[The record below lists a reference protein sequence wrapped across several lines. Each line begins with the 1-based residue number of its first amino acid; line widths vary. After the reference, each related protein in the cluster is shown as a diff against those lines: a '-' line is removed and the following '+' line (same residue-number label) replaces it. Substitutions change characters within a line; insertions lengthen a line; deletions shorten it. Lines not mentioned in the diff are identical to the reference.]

1 MSLKLSVARQFG
13 HPTGLV
19 GRFVGNGMA
28 KRNAGFNRWVVDA
41 LSAELD
47 PRRILEFGFGP
58 GVATAGLLAAFPK
71 AELFGVD
78 RSAAMVTQ
86 ASKRNR
92 TAIAAGRLHLVQGEV
107 SAVSAFAPLDLM
119 LAVHVIY
126 FWADPVAPLK
136 ESRAAL
142 APNGVLALGLLLRDD
157 MPARARENFP
167 QIGGRLYETEDAL
180 RGILLAAGFTSVEF
194 RTKPDPPALRGRLAL
209 AT

>member
-13 HPTGLV
+13 YPKGLL
-19 GRFVGNGMA
+19 GRLVGNGMA
-28 KRNAGFNRWVVDA
+28 RRNAGFNGWAVDT
-41 LSAELD
+41 LRAELE

-58 GVATAGLLAAFPK
+58 GIATSRLLAAFPT

-86 ASKRNR
+86 ATHRNR
-92 TAIAAGRLHLVQGEV
+92 AAITAGRLRLVRGDV
-107 SAVSAFAPLDLM
+107 SAVSAFPPLDLI

-136 ESRAAL
+136 KLRAAL
-142 APNGVLALGLLLRDD
+142 APGGVLALGLLLYDD
-157 MPARARENFP
+157 MPARPRESFP
-167 QIGGRLYETEDAL
+167 QIGGRVYETEDDL
-180 RGILLAAGFTSVEF
+180 REVVLAAGFTSVEF
-194 RTKPDPPALRGRLAL
+194 RTKPDAPALRGRLAL

>member
-13 HPTGLV
+13 YPKGLV

-28 KRNAGFNRWVVDA
+28 RGNAAFNGWVVDT
-41 LSAELD
+41 LRAELE

-58 GVATAGLLAAFPK
+58 GVATARLLAAFPT
-71 AELFGVD
+71 AELLGVD

-86 ASKRNR
+86 ATNRNR
-92 TAIAAGRLHLVQGEV
+92 AAIAAGRLRLVQGEA

-126 FWADPVAPLK
+126 FWADPVAPLQQL
-136 ESRAAL
+136 RAAL
-142 APNGVLALGLLLRDD
+142 APSGVLALGLLLKDD
-157 MPARARENFP
+157 MPARARESFP
-167 QIGGRLYETEDAL
+167 QIGGRVYETEADL
-180 RGILLAAGFTSVEF
+180 RGVLLAAGFTSVEF
-194 RTKPDPPALRGRLAL
+194 RTKPDAPALRGRLAL